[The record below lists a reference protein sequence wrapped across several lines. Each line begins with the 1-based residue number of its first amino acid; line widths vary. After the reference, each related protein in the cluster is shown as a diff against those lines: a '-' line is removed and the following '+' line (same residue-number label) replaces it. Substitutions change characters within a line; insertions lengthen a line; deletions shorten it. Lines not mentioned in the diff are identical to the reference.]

1 MPTWKFSF
9 LLCLSLSHWRS
20 RELDTTSRGGP
31 WRCYDWPESLPT
43 LPPRGWKSSPS
54 QLVVV
59 RWPDH
64 YKKKLLEALE
74 KHLLSWQE
82 PMTSAL
88 PSPFLPFLMHM
99 DCPGLVGHFII
110 SEGKRQTAETHPDIL
125 ERMVNT
131 NHYPYPNFIKCGK
144 QLPGWV
150 LFFFF
155 AMPCVLLDLGSP
167 WWLSW

>member
-1 MPTWKFSF
+1 MWHKPLITTYWGGSITSLPEVRMLCSIYHIEGVQWMFHDSEC
-9 LLCLSLSHWRS
+9 LLGNFHFYFVYHFPIDVQGNLIQL
-20 RELDTTSRGGP
+20 
-31 WRCYDWPESLPT
+31 PEVAHGDAMIGQSLPT

-110 SEGKRQTAETHPDIL
+110 SEGKRQTAETPWHPWAD
-125 ERMVNT
+125 
-131 NHYPYPNFIKCGK
+131 GK
-144 QLPGWV
+144 H
-150 LFFFF
+150 
-155 AMPCVLLDLGSP
+155 
-167 WWLSW
+167 

>member
-1 MPTWKFSF
+1 MTVNAYLEIFISTLSITFPLTFKGTWYNFQR
-9 LLCLSLSHWRS
+9 W
-20 RELDTTSRGGP
+20 P

-150 LFFFF
+150 FFFF
-155 AMPCVLLDLGSP
+155 CHALCLTGS
-167 WWLSW
+167 WVSLMA